1 MRLKHPEYVIQHWY
15 QCGWC
20 DQYYPNK
27 SGLFQHKKFVHFKPK
42 APSAERGSSESSI
55 VSLVNINKVSRI
67 LIVFFP

>member
-42 APSAERGSSESSI
+42 APSERGSSESSI